1 MSIQTEIDAYQRFLR
16 EGPPKLV
23 PFSGVGLY
31 DGERLTTV
39 FSRDRG
45 YDKGDEADPDV
56 SDAEALRYEARI
68 LKEPK

>member
-1 MSIQTEIDAYQRFLR
+1 MSITTEIDAYQRFLR
-16 EGPPKLV
+16 EGPPKPRPMIGL
-23 PFSGVGLY
+23 GLY

-45 YDKGDEADPDV
+45 YDDEDEADPDV